1 MTGIDLAGM
10 VEEARVLG
18 QQSESLRQKQLAAAR
33 HRQDAIWSLHVSG
46 LSIRDLAGRLGCSPA
61 VIQSAIKAARYRRP
75 RMPRREERI
84 PFELHVQLGLKLHEN
99 EQSIREIG
107 RAGIERMR
115 QRPRNPIAEK
125 WLDRW
130 TELLDLPLGEFEAAM
145 LEDSPMAKELRQMSP
160 FAGALTQG
168 ERVIAIKKAAA
179 LAT

>member
-1 MTGIDLAGM
+1 MPVDLAGM
-10 VEEARVLG
+10 VEEAKTLG
-18 QQSESLRQKQLAAAR
+18 QQSESLRQKQLTAAR
-33 HRQDAIWSLHVSG
+33 LRQETIWSLHVSG
-46 LSIRDLAGRLGCSPA
+46 LSIRELAGRLGCSPA
-61 VIQSAIKAARYRRP
+61 VVQSAIKAARGRRP

-84 PFELHVQLGLKLHEN
+84 PFELHVQLSLKLHED
-99 EQSIREIG
+99 EQPIREIG
-107 RAGIERMR
+107 RAGIERLR

-130 TELLDLPLGEFEAAM
+130 TELLGLPAAEFEAAV
-145 LEDSPMAKELRQMSP
+145 LEDSPLAKELRQMSP